1 MAAVFLLLFVTGV
14 ALGGTVSTLTL
25 TAASVVGGPMR
36 AWTMPVVLY
45 VSYVSVYF
53 IGGKHMLRGHV
64 STTLVRGVIVSSGWF
79 TVTVWITFAAT
90 GAIGEP
96 SAGALLSAG
105 RILLAWLL
113 VLVAA
118 ATLLIHRHRALS

>member
-1 MAAVFLLLFVTGV
+1 MAAMFLLLFVTGV
-14 ALGGTVSTLTL
+14 MLGGSVSSLTL

-53 IGGKHMLRGHV
+53 IGGRQMLRGHV
-64 STTLVRGVIVSSGWF
+64 SATLVRGVIVSSGWF
-79 TVTVWITFAAT
+79 TVTVWNTFAAT

-96 SAGALLSAG
+96 SAGALLSAA

-113 VLVAA
+113 VLVAS
-118 ATLLIHRHRALS
+118 ATLLIHRHRVLS